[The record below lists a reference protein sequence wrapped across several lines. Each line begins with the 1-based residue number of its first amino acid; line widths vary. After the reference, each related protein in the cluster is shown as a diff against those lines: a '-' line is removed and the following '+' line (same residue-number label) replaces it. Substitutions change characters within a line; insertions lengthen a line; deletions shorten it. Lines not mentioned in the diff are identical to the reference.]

1 MNIVSCGLMILAVL
15 FKTLTLGKILLSC
28 GGYGARHVCLFTGIN
43 WVPTGVREKYLSNNQ
58 HCVFRHNERSL
69 PETTFILQMN

>member
-1 MNIVSCGLMILAVL
+1 MNIISCGLMILADL
-15 FKTLTLGKILLSC
+15 FKALTLGENIAVL
-28 GGYGARHVCLFTGIN
+28 GGYGARHVCLLTGIN